1 LRVIDNA
8 DVDIGS
14 IQCVSI
20 FISQTAPAPGLTLAA
35 NGTLSGTPTTAG
47 TFNFTVRATDANQ
60 CTSTRAYTL
69 TIGAGNLSQRIVEQ
83 K

>member
-1 LRVIDNA
+1 
-8 DVDIGS
+8 
-14 IQCVSI
+14 
-20 FISQTAPAPGLTLAA
+20 LAA

-60 CTSTRAYTL
+60 CAGDRTYTL